1 MHRSCRLA
9 LYAAAALPRTA
20 PPRFGA
26 ISSSAATML
35 CRRNT
40 ESAKDERKGR
50 ILELRPHLTCGA
62 HNYNLSLIKPPAE
75 SGHDLCDQSSLL
87 RRRQPH
93 HGNPGLDCQLHRSG
107 DSPQASR
114 DELAEVGDQELRGD
128 QRSSGKAETAHR
140 TRRGGGRRRKGAQ
153 GMECAGRVRRG
164 GTKGRA
170 GRLGLPAAARVLDF
184 FRLAVPASRG
194 SGRALRRD
202 PGSQPPH
209 SPPPPPAPPTPPRP
223 PPPLVA
229 HPAIPC

>member
-1 MHRSCRLA
+1 MRRSSRLA
-9 LYAAAALPRTA
+9 RCAARASPGTAL
-20 PPRFGA
+20 PRFGA
-26 ISSSAATML
+26 ISSSAATMP
-35 CRRNT
+35 CKRNT
-40 ESAKDERKGR
+40 PSTKDARKGR
-50 ILELRPHLTCGA
+50 ILELRAHLTCGA
-62 HNYNLSLIKPPAE
+62 HNYNLSLIKPRAE
-75 SGHDLCDQSSLL
+75 SAHDLCDQSPILPC
-87 RRRQPH
+87 RQPH

-114 DELAEVGDQELRGD
+114 NELAEVGDQELRSD
-128 QRSSGKAETAHR
+128 QRSGGKAEAAHR

-164 GTKGRA
+164 GKKGGA